1 MARAPRLT
9 GIAELSIGEI
19 ASLMESEVEI
29 PQSLIYRQL
38 QLFIIHKHRAQADLP
53 TIERFIDLEIGEGMP
68 TTDALMTREML
79 EEFCAERDWPPPAF
93 WTDAAAPPSEESVAS
108 RGPGRPTRKDEILEK
123 FGERVEQ
130 RLVNFDGTLGKEA
143 NDLAEIFPDYKPRT
157 IERFISNKFREL
169 KAAR

>member
-19 ASLMESEVEI
+19 GSLLAGETGFARSLVE
-29 PQSLIYRQL
+29 RQL
-38 QLFIIHKHRAQADLP
+38 KLFFLNKQRAEGDQP
-53 TIERFIDLEIGEGMP
+53 PIVRFSDLEWGEGVP
-68 TTDALMTREML
+68 STDALMTREML

-93 WTDAAAPPSEESVAS
+93 WTDAAEPPSEESVTS
-108 RGPGRPTRKDEILEK
+108 RRPGRPSRKDEILQR
-123 FGERVEQ
+123 FGERAEEG
-130 RLVNFDGTLGKEA
+130 LVDFDGTLGKEA
-143 NDLAEIFPDYKPRT
+143 NALAEIFPDYRPRS